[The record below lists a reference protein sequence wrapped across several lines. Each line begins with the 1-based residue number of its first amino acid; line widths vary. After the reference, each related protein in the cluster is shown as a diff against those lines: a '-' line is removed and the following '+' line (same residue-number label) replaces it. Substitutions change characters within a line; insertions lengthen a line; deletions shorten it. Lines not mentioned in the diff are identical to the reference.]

1 MRGFSVL
8 VIFGCGCVAPQGPGA
23 APARAAAFDHAQAAI
38 ARGDWE
44 DAAVLLGRFVHRDPA
59 HALASHARYLLGVY
73 YLRTE
78 DYDAAEEEFAYVA
91 THATSPR
98 LARQARISAADAVR
112 GGREFSR
119 AAEMYAR
126 LCADADRRGD
136 AAELMFKLGI
146 ARRQEGRWDEAD
158 QLFDRVRRL
167 HGRSPYAAR
176 AAEQRAV
183 PRHFALQLASYGER
197 ESAEQK
203 RRLIEA
209 KGHAAAVV
217 QAVHGSKPIFCV
229 RVGAFP
235 TRGKALDFKSQ
246 VREDPDFR
254 AAEVVP

>member
-1 MRGFSVL
+1 M
-8 VIFGCGCVAPQGPGA
+8 
-23 APARAAAFDHAQAAI
+23 
-38 ARGDWE
+38 
-44 DAAVLLGRFVHRDPA
+44 
-59 HALASHARYLLGVY
+59 Y

-78 DYDAAEEEFAYVA
+78 DYDAAEVEFAYVA
-91 THATSPR
+91 AHATSPR

-136 AAELMFKLGI
+136 AAELMFKLGT

-167 HGRSPYAAR
+167 HSRSPYAAR
-176 AAEQRAV
+176 AAQQRAV

-217 QAVHGSKPIFCV
+217 QSVHGSKPIFCV

-235 TRGKALDFKSQ
+235 SRGEALDFKSQ
-246 VREDPDFR
+246 VRDDPDFR